1 MKNITFFDWTVYV
14 EEHAMAIVDQEAKK
28 MVIMEKN
35 FELHGVFWID
45 ELKVLQMKPTWDC
58 VLSVDS
64 AKKN

>member
-1 MKNITFFDWTVYV
+1 
-14 EEHAMAIVDQEAKK
+14 

-45 ELKVLQMKPTWDC
+45 ELNVLQMKPTWDC

-64 AKKN
+64 AKKRINNKKR